1 MKNFFKGI
9 SFTQVLAGSLA
20 AVTSFLLSSKI
31 GIAGSV
37 IGVAIGSI
45 VSAVASQIY
54 QNVIRASK
62 EKIQNPR
69 TQSHESNNN
78 EIAQATGDDIK
89 MSNVPVSG
97 DFNNANNFDY
107 SLDTDNFNDTIN
119 YEKPGNDDN
128 INIPRTRTISSN
140 ANDESINNTRV
151 MELAAIREQREED
164 MQLSNGSDEN
174 PIPLSKALRNS
185 NRSYSQENINN
196 DHMESKYKKLVILV
210 SVLSALAAVVI
221 TAGAILLFTQGKGTD
236 NINYPQQEQNTN
248 NQKQPNQ
255 LKQQNKNE
263 QSENNTK
270 EDNSD
275 KDSDDS
281 SADDNE
287 NSQTNNND
295 NETGNSGDDL
305 SQSSQP
311 GTSDQNNTD
320 GNSGYESPSDSSNGS
335 SAGSSGSETSS
346 GSSSGSSQSH
356 TGSNAGSGSSKSVDK
371 SYKKGSGSGET
382 GRGN

>member
-1 MKNFFKGI
+1 MFSENK
-9 SFTQVLAGSLA
+9 SAAFTTYG
-20 AVTSFLLSSKI
+20 
-31 GIAGSV
+31 
-37 IGVAIGSI
+37 
-45 VSAVASQIY
+45 
-54 QNVIRASK
+54 
-62 EKIQNPR
+62 
-69 TQSHESNNN
+69 
-78 EIAQATGDDIK
+78 
-89 MSNVPVSG
+89 
-97 DFNNANNFDY
+97 
-107 SLDTDNFNDTIN
+107 
-119 YEKPGNDDN
+119 
-128 INIPRTRTISSN
+128 
-140 ANDESINNTRV
+140 
-151 MELAAIREQREED
+151 LAAIREQREED

-185 NRSYSQENINN
+185 NRSYSQENISN
-196 DHMESKYKKLVILV
+196 DHMESRYKKLVILV

-248 NQKQPNQ
+248 NQEQPNQ

-281 SADDNE
+281 NADDNE
-287 NSQTNNND
+287 DSKTNNND
-295 NETGNSGDDL
+295 DETGNSGDDL

-320 GNSGYESPSDSSNGS
+320 GNSGYESPSDSSNS
-335 SAGSSGSETSS
+335 SSSGSSGSDTSS
-346 GSSSGSSQSH
+346 GSSSGSQSH

-371 SYKKGSGSGET
+371 SYKKGSGSGEA

>member
-69 TQSHESNNN
+69 TQSHETNNK

-97 DFNNANNFDY
+97 NFNNANNFDY

-119 YEKPGNDDN
+119 YEKPGNDNN

-185 NRSYSQENINN
+185 NRSYSQENISN
-196 DHMESKYKKLVILV
+196 DHMESRYKKLVILV

-236 NINYPQQEQNTN
+236 NINYPKQEQNTN
-248 NQKQPNQ
+248 NQEQPNQ

-281 SADDNE
+281 NADDNE
-287 NSQTNNND
+287 DSKTNNND
-295 NETGNSGDDL
+295 DETGNSGDDL

-320 GNSGYESPSDSSNGS
+320 GNSGYESPSDSSNSS

-346 GSSSGSSQSH
+346 GSSSGSQSH

-371 SYKKGSGSGET
+371 SYKKGSGSGEA